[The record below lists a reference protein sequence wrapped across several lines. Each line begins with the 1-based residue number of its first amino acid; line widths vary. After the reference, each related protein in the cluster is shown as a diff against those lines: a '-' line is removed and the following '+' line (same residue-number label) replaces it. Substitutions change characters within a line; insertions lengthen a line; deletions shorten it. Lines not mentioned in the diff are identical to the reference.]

1 YFNRWNRGLSY
12 ARLPNELRDIRFLL
26 DQRSEEETELACD
39 LDYMLWF
46 RIHGK
51 SYLYGEEARSRQ
63 LYMRRP

>member
-1 YFNRWNRGLSY
+1 M
-12 ARLPNELRDIRFLL
+12 APKDL
-26 DQRSEEETELACD
+26 DDVHPIDLWGQTELACD